1 MAVVADLAIVMVHLH
16 QVVMVHLH
24 RVVMVHLHQVV
35 MVHLQ
40 EAAAVMAG
48 VDGVAVST
56 NDR

>member
-1 MAVVADLAIVMVHLH
+1 MAVVADIAIVMVHLH
-16 QVVMVHLH
+16 Q
-24 RVVMVHLHQVV
+24 VVMVHLHQVV